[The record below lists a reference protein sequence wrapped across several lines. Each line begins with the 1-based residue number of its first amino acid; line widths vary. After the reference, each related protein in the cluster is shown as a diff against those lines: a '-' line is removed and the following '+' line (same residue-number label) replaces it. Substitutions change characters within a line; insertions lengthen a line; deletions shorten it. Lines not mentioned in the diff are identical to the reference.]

1 MTQGGDDIQKRIEL
15 VKPLVSEVRSER
27 GISDHS
33 KVSNFLPVALG
44 LREVSLTYLPAE
56 LPGGIRLGQAID
68 AYFEEHY
75 RPPQTG
81 SMLGFLR
88 RGKRGGEGSD
98 PEAELRAKRK
108 TLDEAYDAVVAPSDA
123 YVAHLAWLERL
134 ELDQMQVKRRPSLRE
149 MFIYRDRTVRDR
161 LGELESFADQA
172 RERASLSADRTDS
185 SSVIGYVYANEFEP
199 RYLRGL
205 GALLGYPEC
214 CIEEYAANRMK
225 GANVEQRAWEQVRA
239 MQEAGRTVDVRAY
252 FVKDFFPCRPDCPLA
267 IAKGETYEAA
277 YEALDGELAEIYTG
291 ALWSSFELV
300 QSYPALINQHR
311 RRLEQGQLQ

>member
-1 MTQGGDDIQKRIEL
+1 MAQVSDDMQRRIEL
-15 VKPLVSEVRSER
+15 VKPLVPELRSER

-33 KVSNFLPVALG
+33 KVGNFLPVALG

-88 RGKRGGEGSD
+88 RGKRGSEGPD

-108 TLDEAYDAVVAPSDA
+108 TLDEAYDAVVAPSGT
-123 YVAHLAWLERL
+123 YVAHLSWLERL
-134 ELDQMQVKRRPSLRE
+134 GLDQLQVKRRPSLRE
-149 MFIYRDRTVRDR
+149 MFIYRNRAVRDQ

-172 RERASLSADRTDS
+172 RERASVSSDRTDPS
-185 SSVIGYVYANEFEP
+185 NVISYVYANEFDP

-214 CIEEYAANRMK
+214 CIEEYAADRMK
-225 GANVEQRAWEQVRA
+225 GANVEQRAWEQMRA
-239 MQEAGRTVDVRAY
+239 MQEDGRTVDVRAY
-252 FVKDFFPCRPDCPLA
+252 FVKDFFPCRPDCPQA
-267 IAKGETYEAA
+267 IAKGEVYEAA
-277 YEALDGELAEIYTG
+277 YEALDAELTEVYIG

-311 RRLEQGQLQ
+311 RRLEQGQLK